1 METSCW
7 PSPVTGA
14 LLLGLGFVGHALTYK
29 FISVTAQAQGEVR
42 DGGAWG
48 GRTKLI

>member
-14 LLLGLGFVGHALTYK
+14 LLLGSGFVGHALTYK